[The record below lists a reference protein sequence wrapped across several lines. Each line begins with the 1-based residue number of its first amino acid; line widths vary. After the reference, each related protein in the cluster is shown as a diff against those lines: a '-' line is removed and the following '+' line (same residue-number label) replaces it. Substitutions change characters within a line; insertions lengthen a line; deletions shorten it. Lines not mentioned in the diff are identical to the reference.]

1 MHTGDEIQI
10 LGGQI
15 TNKQKTIM
23 YHAGNRLAKYNFK
36 LFVKI
41 KTLVDLF
48 CNKQCC
54 GAGAGGAEIISDLS
68 RSRN

>member
-1 MHTGDEIQI
+1 
-10 LGGQI
+10 
-15 TNKQKTIM
+15 M
-23 YHAGNRLAKYNFK
+23 YQAGNRLAKYNFK

-54 GAGAGGAEIISDLS
+54 GAGAGGAEIIWDLS